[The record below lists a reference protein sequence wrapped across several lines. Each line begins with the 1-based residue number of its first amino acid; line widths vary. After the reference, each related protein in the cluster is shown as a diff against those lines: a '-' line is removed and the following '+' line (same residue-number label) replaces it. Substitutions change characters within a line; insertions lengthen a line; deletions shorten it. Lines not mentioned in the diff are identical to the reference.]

1 MLLLHLST
9 WCELSLRL
17 RVREI
22 LDGDWEMLT
31 KMLKNQTFS
40 GSLNIVSNI
49 NITITI
55 IENG

>member
-1 MLLLHLST
+1 
-9 WCELSLRL
+9 
-17 RVREI
+17 
-22 LDGDWEMLT
+22 MLT

-55 IENG
+55 IVNG